1 MKLGAPSATLAGA
14 VVGSL
19 GVAITEEVVR
29 TTSEEGVPMM
39 LL

>member
-19 GVAITEEVVR
+19 GGAMTEEVVKI
-29 TTSEEGVPMM
+29 TSEEGVPTM